1 MNKTKEKKAVK
12 TSKHGFYTVL
22 GIIVFAL
29 IAAGVLS
36 VCEKK
41 LNWIDY
47 ENQVF
52 ASIGIVCQIVSG
64 IVCCVQSILGLSI
77 SLQHQDFLDIPLSK
91 YYALR
96 TRPFFDFRL
105 SSIISFLL
113 LLVSAISFL
122 FSIVIMCVSAA
133 IISVGFCFY
142 LLCVEIPFLMLKEK
156 PILEIVKDRI
166 IMEYNGKI
174 DANNYQTR
182 EFVEILESLIRNKDL
197 RWVYIHLSIQY
208 QLDYNKKLLCRLLDI
223 QSNMAFHLDKIE
235 SQSELVRVTD
245 GMLTTVC
252 DMTSSDFDII
262 EILGPKTHDYM
273 FYLTTVFFGLI
284 NNPQSKEKTEERIA
298 QLIANVF
305 VPTKSE
311 EYGELA
317 FVVLTKLIID
327 TIKTGDLSLVSHAK
341 KAWSQFPY
349 SLHSEGVSA
358 RIFAMT
364 SCLIYYLAEIEDT
377 VPPET
382 KESIR
387 LFIKSSSIQDNWEV
401 FSWKELFHEFAN
413 SFPVPF
419 SVFFSDYQNHWNYL
433 DCTIYSSRA
442 RCVALS
448 DEYISDWFFANFFNS
463 EKAFGDLDYEKEFC
477 VQNDRNQIEY
487 LKKLEDECY
496 SSEDRS
502 FKVPEKLFKLA
513 SYFSVYEPT
522 FLRFQMN
529 EERNYSFR
537 NYVDKLREREFDQ
550 IAQEASLIKIQDIM
564 DRYQP
569 LLEEAVQNSF
579 GFDGQIDLSKEKKL
593 YFSFITERKS
603 QAINIDQVITN
614 RFLFSLFLELRKS
627 VLSKKEK
634 VIQIG
639 DSFLQEIKNLLKR
652 NIRYASGDVLFCAY
666 KISDEKVK
674 EEFRRIISQAE
685 AIKDAPGLFPKPTI
699 IIGEGFKYNCNL
711 KFLANELTFEQIGR
725 IADQYRRAD
734 GQYIYQGSFWNRDKL
749 MDHIRQTKVLI
760 QIVFSYKVKTQKDSI
775 VALDTLPHE

>member
-1 MNKTKEKKAVK
+1 MNKTKEKKTVK

-36 VCEKK
+36 VCEKE

-96 TRPFFDFRL
+96 IRPFFDFRL

-182 EFVEILESLIRNKDL
+182 EFVEILESLICNKDL
-197 RWVYIHLSIQY
+197 RWVYNQLSINDQT
-208 QLDYNKKLLCRLLDI
+208 DYNKKLLYRLLDV

-235 SQSELVRVTD
+235 SKSALVKVTD

-252 DMTSSDFDII
+252 DMTSSDFDIV
-262 EILGPKTHDYM
+262 EILGPQTHDYM
-273 FYLTTVFFGLI
+273 YFLTRVFFCLLK
-284 NNPQSKEKTEERIA
+284 NPQSKEKAEERIA
-298 QLIANVF
+298 QLIANAF

-413 SFPVPF
+413 SFSVPF

-550 IAQEASLIKIQDIM
+550 IAQEASLVKIQDIM

-579 GFDGQIDLSKEKKL
+579 GFDSQIDLSKEKKL

-639 DSFLQEIKNLLKR
+639 DSYLQEVKNLLKR

-674 EEFRRIISQAE
+674 EEFRRKVSKAE

-699 IIGEGFKYNCNL
+699 IIGEGFKFNCNL
-711 KFLANELTFEQIGR
+711 TFLANELTFEQLGQ

-760 QIVFSYKVKTQKDSI
+760 QIVFSYKVKTQRDSI

>member
-1 MNKTKEKKAVK
+1 MNKTKEKKTVK
-12 TSKHGFYTVL
+12 TSMHGFYTVL

-36 VCEKK
+36 VCEKE
-41 LNWIDY
+41 LNWINY

-52 ASIGIVCQIVSG
+52 SSIGIVCQIVSG

-166 IMEYNGKI
+166 IMEYYGKI
-174 DANNYQTR
+174 DADNYQAR
-182 EFVEILESLIRNKDL
+182 EFVEILESLICNKDL
-197 RWVYIHLSIQY
+197 RWVYIHLSIHD

-235 SQSELVRVTD
+235 SQSALVRVTD

-327 TIKTGDLSLVSHAK
+327 TIKTGDLSLVAHVK

-413 SFPVPF
+413 SFPVSF
-419 SVFFSDYQNHWNYL
+419 SVFFSDYQNHWDYL

-442 RCVALS
+442 HCVSLS

-522 FLRFQMN
+522 FLRFRMN

-550 IAQEASLIKIQDIM
+550 IAQEASLVRIQDIM

-639 DSFLQEIKNLLKR
+639 DSFLQEIKSLLKR

-674 EEFRRIISQAE
+674 EEFRRKVSKAE